1 MWCIINNSLPS
12 HMLSRR
18 PKAKR
23 KRLTMWNAC
32 ETYMYMKA
40 HVQIFFSVIP
50 SNSILLNIFTHFLCH
65 LKMHIHLLFDTSPP
79 QSEFHKCVKMF
90 IPWIKKKTLQAM
102 CKMFFFCHN
111 VFNWVWLCIH
121 VDYLQ
126 VYAITVINFYF
137 YLLMYCIKVSI
148 HIIWHK

>member
-1 MWCIINNSLPS
+1 MHYKQFTPQS
-12 HMLSRR
+12 HVKSE
-18 PKAKR
+18 AKS
-23 KRLTMWNAC
+23 KKKKTNHVKCMWNI
-32 ETYMYMKA
+32 
-40 HVQIFFSVIP
+40 HVYESPCANFFSVIP

-90 IPWIKKKTLQAM
+90 IPWIKKKPLKP
-102 CKMFFFCHN
+102 CVKCSFFVIMYLIEFG
-111 VFNWVWLCIH
+111 LCIH

>member
-12 HMLSRR
+12 HMLSQR

-32 ETYMYMKA
+32 ETNMYMKA

-90 IPWIKKKTLQAM
+90 IPWIKKKPLKP
-102 CKMFFFCHN
+102 CVKCSFFVIMYLIEFG
-111 VFNWVWLCIH
+111 LCIH

>member
-12 HMLSRR
+12 HMLSQR

-90 IPWIKKKTLQAM
+90 IPWIKKKTLKAM

-111 VFNWVWLCIH
+111 VFNWVWFVYTCRLLAGLCH
-121 VDYLQ
+121 YCYQFLFLS
-126 VYAITVINFYF
+126 INVLYKSL
-137 YLLMYCIKVSI
+137 YKHNLT
-148 HIIWHK
+148 

>member
-1 MWCIINNSLPS
+1 MWCINNSLPS
-12 HMLSRR
+12 HMLSQK
-18 PKAKR
+18 PKVKR

-32 ETYMYMKA
+32 ETYMYVKT

-50 SNSILLNIFTHFLCH
+50 SNFILLNIFTYFLCH

-90 IPWIKKKTLQAM
+90 IPWIKKKTHKTM
-102 CKMFFFCHN
+102 CKMFFF
-111 VFNWVWLCIH
+111 FFIMYLIEFGLCIY

-126 VYAITVINFYF
+126 VYAITVINFY
-137 YLLMYCIKVSI
+137 LLNVLYKSLYT
-148 HIIWHK
+148 HNLT